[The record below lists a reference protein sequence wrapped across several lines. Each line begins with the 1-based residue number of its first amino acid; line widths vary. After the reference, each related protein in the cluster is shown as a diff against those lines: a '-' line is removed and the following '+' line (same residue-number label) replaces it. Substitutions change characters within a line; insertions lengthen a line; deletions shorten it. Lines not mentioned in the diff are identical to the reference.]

1 MIVLCLCSTAAGAG
15 KTAHAVAVGKR
26 LLHDG
31 YRVEYLATVAADE
44 GGDPEAARRQSAFVR
59 DSLALGN
66 ACDPVFPVALSS
78 ALTGDA
84 EMDTVPPAERLRLL
98 RDRLANKVDVLL
110 VETGG
115 TPLEGILLGISAPE
129 VVRLLDARPLVI
141 AEYTGDLVVESILGA
156 QQMLGV
162 PLVGAL
168 VNGVPQGHLSQAQR
182 TLGSVL
188 GRRGIRVLGLVP
200 EDLVLAAV
208 TVDEL
213 ASELRGRFLCCE
225 DRSSELVEHLMV
237 GAMESDHALTYFQRV
252 PAKAVI
258 TGGDRP
264 AIQLAAL
271 ETATR
276 CLVLTGNLAPS
287 NYVLERAREVQ
298 VPLITVDLD
307 TLSAVERSQRL
318 FARARFRQ
326 GKKVQRLVDLYDRYF
341 DYASLYSALG
351 LAPKAS
357 RP

>member
-1 MIVLCLCSTAAGAG
+1 MIVLCLCSTAAGSG
-15 KTAHAVAVGKR
+15 KTAHAIAVGKR
-26 LLHDG
+26 LIRDG

-44 GGDPEAARRQSAFVR
+44 DGDPDAARRQSAFVR
-59 DSLALGN
+59 ESLSLGQ
-66 ACDPVFPVALSS
+66 ACDPVFPIPLRT
-78 ALTGDA
+78 ALTVEADA
-84 EMDTVPPAERLRLL
+84 DVVPPPERLRLL
-98 RDRLANKVDVLL
+98 RDRLMSNVDVLL

-141 AEYTGDLVVESILGA
+141 ASYTGDLVVESILGA
-156 QQMLGV
+156 QRMLNV
-162 PLVGAL
+162 PLAGAM
-168 VNGVPQGHLSQAQR
+168 VSGVPQAHLAQAQR
-182 TLGSVL
+182 TLVSVL
-188 GRRGIRVLGLVP
+188 GKRGIRVLGLLP

-208 TVDEL
+208 TVAEL
-213 ASELRGRFLCCE
+213 AAELQGRFLCCE

-271 ETATR
+271 ETGTR

-287 NYVLERAREVQ
+287 NYVLERAREVR
-298 VPLITVDLD
+298 VPVVAVDLD

-318 FARARFRQ
+318 FARSRFRQ
-326 GKKVQRLVDLYDRYF
+326 EKKVQRLVDLYDRYF

-357 RP
+357 RS